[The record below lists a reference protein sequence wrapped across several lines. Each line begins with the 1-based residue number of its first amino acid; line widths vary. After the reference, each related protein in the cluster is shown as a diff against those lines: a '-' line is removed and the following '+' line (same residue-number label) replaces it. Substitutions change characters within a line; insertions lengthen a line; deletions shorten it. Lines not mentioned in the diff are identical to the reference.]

1 MEVLSSASGPSR
13 TDRTMSNSSSC
24 SMDSTTKKT
33 SLAKISKA
41 ASASAASANTSRWCS
56 KTTLTT
62 NICPFLNLLQPNWN
76 CDITLLLF
84 FSQNKSLQ
92 EFSFLVMI
100 FLAICKENYDFLRLS
115 DLLNYVIWL
124 FVSWVI
130 NGWWHRFGLRLFWFS
145 P

>member
-1 MEVLSSASGPSR
+1 MIFLNRYFKPDFQIFILFFLNAVRIIFKIQLIFIFIFINKISYFHFQMEVLSSASGPSR

-62 NICPFLNLLQPNWN
+62 NIVRFLNLLLSTYLKLW
-76 CDITLLLF
+76 CMYHFCHF
-84 FSQNKSLQ
+84 FLKSN
-92 EFSFLVMI
+92 F
-100 FLAICKENYDFLRLS
+100 
-115 DLLNYVIWL
+115 
-124 FVSWVI
+124 
-130 NGWWHRFGLRLFWFS
+130 
-145 P
+145 